1 MSRIGNKVISIPSTV
16 TLDIRPNVKL
26 KVMGPKG
33 TLDVLLLPGIS
44 VDFKDGILTVK
55 RINNEQV
62 NKMNH
67 GTVRANLNNAVKGVT
82 EGYKK
87 ALEIRGI
94 GYRANMQGD
103 KLCLHIGYSHPVI
116 IKPEPNS
123 KITCKDATNIIVE
136 GIDKR
141 AVGQTAALI
150 HDARAPEVYKGKGI
164 RYVGEYVPHKEGK
177 RATAAA
183 GGAGG
188 AAPAAK

>member
-1 MSRIGNKVISIPSTV
+1 MSRIGNKVIKIPTTV
-16 TLDIRPNVKL
+16 TLDIRPEVKV

-33 TLDVLLLPGIS
+33 QLDVNLLPGIS
-44 VDFKDGILTVK
+44 AEFNKESGELTVK
-55 RINNEQV
+55 RANDSF
-62 NKMNH
+62 KMNH
-67 GTVRANLNNAVKGVT
+67 GTVRANINNAVKGVT
-82 EGYKK
+82 EGFTK

-94 GYRANMQGD
+94 GYRANMQGE
-103 KLCLHIGYSHPVI
+103 KLNLHIGYSHPVI
-116 IKPEPNS
+116 ITPEPNS
-123 KITCKDATNIIVE
+123 KIKLKDATNIIVE

-183 GGAGG
+183 G
-188 AAPAAK
+188 APAAK

>member
-1 MSRIGNKVISIPSTV
+1 MSRIGKKIINIPSTV
-16 TLDIRPNVKL
+16 TLDIRQEKV

-33 TLDVLLLPGIS
+33 TLDVRLMEGITL
-44 VDFKDGILTVK
+44 DFKDGILTVK
-55 RINNEQV
+55 RINDEKI

-67 GTVRANLNNAVKGVT
+67 GTVRANINNAVKGVT
-82 EGYKK
+82 EGFKK

-94 GYRANMQGD
+94 GYRANMQGE
-103 KLCLHIGYSHPVI
+103 KICLHIGYSHPVVI
-116 IKPEPNS
+116 APLPNS

-136 GIDKR
+136 GIDKF

-183 GGAGG
+183 GGATG
-188 AAPAAK
+188 AK